1 MNSNP
6 TKSELLFGL
15 RPLLEAIK
23 AEKTIEKI
31 LIQKEL
37 KGDLFKELNDAL
49 KKGDKIPVQMV
60 PKEALNK
67 ITQENHQG
75 VIAYISPVEF
85 VPIEQRILELFDAK
99 IDPFVLVLDHIT
111 DVRNFGAIV
120 RSAEAMGVNLIIL
133 PLKGSARING
143 DSIKSSTGAVF
154 NISISRIP
162 NLIDAVDLLKALGLK
177 IISATEKGP
186 LALNE
191 ANLNGPLAV
200 VMGSEEKGITKSILK
215 RSDMQVNIPL
225 SGKTASLNVSVAAG
239 IVLYEINRQKGL
251 TS

>member
-1 MNSNP
+1 MNPS
-6 TKSELLFGL
+6 KSELIFGL
-15 RPLLEAIK
+15 RPLLEAIQ

-31 LIQKEL
+31 IIQKEL
-37 KGDLFKELNDAL
+37 KGDLFKELNQAL
-49 KKGDKIPVQMV
+49 KTGDKIPVQMV

-67 ITQENHQG
+67 ITSENHQG

-85 VPIEQRILELFDAK
+85 VPIEQKIMALFEAK
-99 IDPFVLVLDHIT
+99 IDPKVLILDHIT
-111 DVRNFGAIV
+111 DVRNFGAIM

-143 DSIKSSTGAVF
+143 DAIKSSTGAVF
-154 NISISRIP
+154 NIAISRIP

-177 IISATEKGP
+177 IVSATEKGQLNIQDADFSGP
-186 LALNE
+186 LAL
-191 ANLNGPLAV
+191 

-239 IVLYEINRQKGL
+239 IILYEINRQLGL
-251 TS
+251 TI

>member
-1 MNSNP
+1 MNPS
-6 TKSELLFGL
+6 KSELIFGL
-15 RPLLEAIK
+15 RPLLEAIQ
-23 AEKTIEKI
+23 ANKTIEKI
-31 LIQKEL
+31 IIQKEL

-67 ITQENHQG
+67 ITTENHQG

-85 VPIEQRILELFDAK
+85 VPIEQKIMSLFEEK
-99 IDPFVLVLDHIT
+99 ITPKVLILDHIT
-111 DVRNFGAIV
+111 DVRNFGAIM
-120 RSAEAMGVNLIIL
+120 RSAEAMGVNLVIL

-143 DSIKSSTGAVF
+143 DAIKSSTGAVF
-154 NISISRIP
+154 NIAISRIP

-177 IISATEKGP
+177 IVSATEKGHLNIQDADFSGP
-186 LALNE
+186 LAL
-191 ANLNGPLAV
+191 

-239 IVLYEINRQKGL
+239 IILYEINRQIG
-251 TS
+251 